1 MCYLGGHAVVGVEWN
16 MEMSAKYLHH
26 LNGTTGL
33 SSIKGAENKTLG
45 KNSTGLQEETG
56 NGGWYG

>member
-1 MCYLGGHAVVGVEWN
+1 

-56 NGGWYG
+56 NGG